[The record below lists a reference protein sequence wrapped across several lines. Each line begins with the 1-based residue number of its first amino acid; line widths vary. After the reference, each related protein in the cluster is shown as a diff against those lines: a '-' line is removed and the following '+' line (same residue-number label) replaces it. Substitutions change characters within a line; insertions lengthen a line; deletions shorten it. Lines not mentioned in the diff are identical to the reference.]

1 MTSPLIRFA
10 LAASLALAG
19 TPALLASASA
29 QTQLTDGQIL
39 QGLQGLTE
47 NAPVITADQM
57 RKLVQ
62 QHMAQYPGEAL
73 TRPSLAL
80 NLDKLPQINVQIQF
94 RLNSAIIDPSSYGTL
109 GAIADALHNP
119 ILHGYKF
126 IVTGNTDVT
135 GPRDYNLKLS
145 QARADAVVTAL
156 TTVFNVSP
164 NRLEAV
170 GLGEEVLLDPK
181 NPTSGINRRV
191 QIFTVGRMGPTPAAL
206 PNPR

>member
-10 LAASLALAG
+10 LAASLALSAA
-19 TPALLASASA
+19 PALA
-29 QTQLTDGQIL
+29 QTQLSDSQIL
-39 QGLQGLTE
+39 QSLQGFTQT
-47 NAPVITADQM
+47 APVITAQQLRDM
-57 RKLVQ
+57 VQ
-62 QHMAQYPGEAL
+62 KHMSQYPGEAL
-73 TRPSLAL
+73 TRPNLAID
-80 NLDKLPQINVQIQF
+80 LDKLPQINVQIQF

-145 QARADAVVTAL
+145 QARADAVVSAL

-170 GLGEEVLLDPK
+170 GLGEEVLIDPK
-181 NPTSGINRRV
+181 NPTSPVNRRV
-191 QIFTVGRMGPTPAAL
+191 QIFNIGRVGPTPA
-206 PNPR
+206 PIR

>member
-19 TPALLASASA
+19 TPVLA
-29 QTQLTDGQIL
+29 QTALNNAQIL
-39 QGLQGLTE
+39 QGLQGLTGS
-47 NAPVITADQM
+47 APVITAQQM
-57 RKLVQ
+57 RNLVQ

-80 NLDKLPQINVQIQF
+80 QLDSLPQINVQIQF
-94 RLNSAIIDPSSYGTL
+94 RLNSAIIDPASYGTL
-109 GAIADALHNP
+109 GSIADALHNP
-119 ILHGYKF
+119 VLHGYKF

-135 GPRDYNLKLS
+135 GTRAINLKLS
-145 QARADAVVTAL
+145 QARADAVVDAL
-156 TTVFNVSP
+156 ATVFNVSP

-181 NPTSGINRRV
+181 NPTSAINRRV
-191 QIFTVGRMGPTPAAL
+191 QIFTVGRVGPTPA
-206 PNPR
+206 PVR

>member
-19 TPALLASASA
+19 TPALIASASA

-39 QGLQGLTE
+39 QGLQGLTD
-47 NAPVITADQM
+47 NAPAITADQM

-119 ILHGYKF
+119 VLHGYKF

-135 GPRDYNLKLS
+135 GTREINLKLS
-145 QARADAVVTAL
+145 QQRADAVVNAL
-156 TTVFNVSP
+156 VTVFNVSP

-191 QIFTVGRMGPTPAAL
+191 QIFTVGRVGPTPA
-206 PNPR
+206 PIR

>member
-1 MTSPLIRFA
+1 MPSPLIRFA

-19 TPALLASASA
+19 TPVLA
-29 QTQLTDGQIL
+29 QTALNNAQIL
-39 QGLQGLTE
+39 QGLQGLTDS
-47 NAPVITADQM
+47 APVITAQQM
-57 RKLVQ
+57 RNLVQ

-80 NLDKLPQINVQIQF
+80 HLDSLPQINVQIQF

-109 GAIADALHNP
+109 GSIADALHNP
-119 ILHGYKF
+119 VLHGYKF

-135 GPRDYNLKLS
+135 GTRAINLKLS
-145 QARADAVVTAL
+145 QARADAVVNAL
-156 TTVFNVSP
+156 ETTFNVSP

-181 NPTSGINRRV
+181 NPTSAINRRV
-191 QIFTVGRMGPTPAAL
+191 QIFTVGRVGPTPA
-206 PNPR
+206 PVR

>member
-19 TPALLASASA
+19 TPALFASASA

-39 QGLQGLTE
+39 QGLQGLTDS
-47 NAPVITADQM
+47 APAITADQM
-57 RKLVQ
+57 RKMVQ
-62 QHMAQYPGEAL
+62 QHMSQYPGEAL

-135 GPRDYNLKLS
+135 GTREINLKLS
-145 QARADAVVTAL
+145 QQRADAVVNAL
-156 TTVFNVSP
+156 VTVFNVSP

-191 QIFTVGRMGPTPAAL
+191 QIFTVGRVGPTPA
-206 PNPR
+206 PIR